1 MNYLIDKCLGRKKF
15 SYRFFRNYYLGLN
28 IDDQLPPPIP
38 TAKLL
43 KQFTAS
49 SMKKWHEKFGT
60 TYKLLD
66 IGYNYLKNCKFLNFD
81 NVDEPIGITA
91 QVERER
97 NEANQVRLTQKLQN
111 ARQELQGWS
120 LEFF

>member
-1 MNYLIDKCLGRKKF
+1 M
-15 SYRFFRNYYLGLN
+15 N
-28 IDDQLPPPIP
+28 IDDQLPPPTS

-49 SMKKWHEKFGT
+49 SIKKWYEKFGT

-91 QVERER
+91 QFERER
-97 NEANQVRLTQKLQN
+97 NEANQIRLTQKFQN
-111 ARQELQGWS
+111 ATEELNS
-120 LEFF
+120 